1 MFTKNERGYR
11 FTAKYKRIWSLLILL
26 LSVASIRRKLLK
38 KILTEERSVF
48 TNSERCNIR
57 LRSEINKFDSKQ
69 IIQILQPIIIDFFFD
84 AFVLV
89 DTSLFF
95 VRYVSNVSVPRRT
108 TDTLRA
114 ETPRGQL
121 IVVYIA
127 SYIKQI
133 KNIMMVVYFSTY
145 TYPPYSTCDLRQIR
159 YITHPTYKHAWFYSC
174 NMAP

>member
-1 MFTKNERGYR
+1 MTFVIFLKGVFAKNGRGYR
-11 FTAKYKRIWSLLILL
+11 LPSKNIRWWLLLIWLV
-26 LSVASIRRKLLK
+26 SVASIRRKLL
-38 KILTEERSVF
+38 ITTHTEERSVH
-48 TNSERCNIR
+48 TNSEKVAIFDSDRKK
-57 LRSEINKFDSKQ
+57 INLIINSKQ
-69 IIQILQPIIIDFFFD
+69 ISNILQPIIIDFFFD

-159 YITHPTYKHAWFYSC
+159 YTTHPTY
-174 NMAP
+174 